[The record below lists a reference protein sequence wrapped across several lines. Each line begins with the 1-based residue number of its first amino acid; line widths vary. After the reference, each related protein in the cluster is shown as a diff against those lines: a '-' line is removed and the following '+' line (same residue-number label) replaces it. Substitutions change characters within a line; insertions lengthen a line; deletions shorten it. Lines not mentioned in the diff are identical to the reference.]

1 MKKIK
6 ITEEQYKKIF
16 INLSESEVKGGIN
29 RVNKMFKKEF
39 AESKEEK
46 LNIKKPIVGIP
57 NSSMKTRKENPP
69 PSLNED
75 IISNEVYEGIK
86 EVLTNVY
93 MNPSQKGLTSTF
105 FLKYGITWGDIISYL
120 TSMGVVGLAFC
131 LIGVLM
137 FVDTPNDQQQLVIFA
152 LGFITSAAG
161 QVLSFYFGSSQG
173 SKDKTEDMKG
183 MVKK

>member
-1 MKKIK
+1 MNELFNILKSFAPTLATAVAGPLGGAAVTALAAKLGVSDSVDAVAKAISGDPAAAQKI
-6 ITEEQYKKIF
+6 
-16 INLSESEVKGGIN
+16 
-29 RVNKMFKKEF
+29 
-39 AESKEEK
+39 AELELEYAK
-46 LNIKKPIVGIP
+46 LNAQDRDSARKAYAAIATSENATKLDKLVVPI
-57 NSSMKTRKENPP
+57 
-69 PSLNED
+69 LA
-75 IISNEVYEGIK
+75 
-86 EVLTNVY
+86 L
-93 MNPSQKGLTSTF
+93 
-105 FLKYGITWGDIISYL
+105 
-120 TSMGVVGLAFC
+120 GVVGLAFS

>member
-1 MKKIK
+1 LKGKEMNDLFNILKGIAPTLATAVAGPLGGAAVTALAAKLGVSDSVDAVAKAISGDPAAAQKI
-6 ITEEQYKKIF
+6 
-16 INLSESEVKGGIN
+16 
-29 RVNKMFKKEF
+29 
-39 AESKEEK
+39 AELELEYAK
-46 LNIKKPIVGIP
+46 LNAQDRDSARKAYAAIATSENATKLDKLVVPI
-57 NSSMKTRKENPP
+57 
-69 PSLNED
+69 LA
-75 IISNEVYEGIK
+75 
-86 EVLTNVY
+86 L
-93 MNPSQKGLTSTF
+93 
-105 FLKYGITWGDIISYL
+105 
-120 TSMGVVGLAFC
+120 GVVGLAFL

>member
-1 MKKIK
+1 MNELFNILKSFAPTLATAVAGPLGGAAVTALASKLGVSDSVDAVAKAIAGDPAAAQKI
-6 ITEEQYKKIF
+6 
-16 INLSESEVKGGIN
+16 
-29 RVNKMFKKEF
+29 
-39 AESKEEK
+39 AELELEYAK
-46 LNIKKPIVGIP
+46 LNAQDRDSARKAYAVIATSENATKLDKLVVPI
-57 NSSMKTRKENPP
+57 
-69 PSLNED
+69 LA
-75 IISNEVYEGIK
+75 
-86 EVLTNVY
+86 L
-93 MNPSQKGLTSTF
+93 
-105 FLKYGITWGDIISYL
+105 
-120 TSMGVVGLAFC
+120 GVVGLAFS